1 MPRRRLHAVEPA
13 AAPAAATGSAPAADA
28 SLTIDE
34 LGRASGMTVRT
45 IRSHQAR
52 GLLPPPEVRQRT
64 GYYGQEHLARLR
76 LIAELQADGF
86 NLKGIARLLEEEA
99 GRPER
104 LLGLKRVA
112 TAPFESEEHETT
124 TLEELGQRFGE
135 HATPAALA
143 KAEKLGT
150 LVALGDGRYDVPAPS
165 LLDAAEQV
173 VRHGVPLAAALSVL
187 ESLQRQSETVA
198 RRFVKLFMEH
208 VWQPFDRAGSPE
220 EQWPEVIESI
230 EHLRP
235 LASQAMLAVFQA
247 TMTREVESAFGRELA
262 RRAKR
267 SG

>member
-13 AAPAAATGSAPAADA
+13 AATRSAPAADAGA

-64 GYYGQEHLARLR
+64 GYYGPEHLARLR
-76 LIAELQADGF
+76 LIAELQGDGF
-86 NLKGIARLLEEEA
+86 NLKGIGRLLEEDA

-112 TAPFESEEHETT
+112 TAPFETEDHETT
-124 TLEELGQRFGE
+124 TLEELGRRFGE
-135 HATPAALA
+135 QATPGGLG
-143 KAEKLGT
+143 KAEKLGV
-150 LVALGDGRYDVPAPS
+150 LVALGGGRYDVPAPS

-173 VRHGVPLAAALSVL
+173 VRHGVPLAAALSAL
-187 ESLQRQSETVA
+187 DALQHQSEAVA

-208 VWQPFDRAGSPE
+208 VWEPFDRAGTPE
-220 EQWPEVIESI
+220 ESWPEVIEAI
-230 EHLRP
+230 EQLRP
-235 LASQAMLAVFQA
+235 LASQATLAVFQA